1 MKLLGRLRAILR
13 SLFVLIREH
22 KLYFLAPTF
31 LMLLL
36 IAGLY
41 LHLGPAM
48 LISFIYAG
56 L

>member
-1 MKLLGRLRAILR
+1 MKLFSRLRAILR

-31 LMLLL
+31 VMLLL
-36 IAGLY
+36 IAALY

>member
-1 MKLLGRLRAILR
+1 MKLWNRFRAILR
-13 SLFVLIREH
+13 SLFVLLKEH

-36 IAGLY
+36 IAILY
-41 LHLGPAM
+41 IHLGPAM